1 MQHFQIH
8 KILSFNT
15 HFKKWM
21 SSKYCFV
28 HLNKYGLENM
38 LIKESMERETI
49 VAKIVNR
56 IIFSGKLSRQDHVL
70 LTSKI
75 LGNSH
80 ISDGERRQINRVFD
94 QIQTGQLKLVGW

>member
-1 MQHFQIH
+1 M
-8 KILSFNT
+8 L
-15 HFKKWM
+15 
-21 SSKYCFV
+21 SKYCLV
-28 HLNKYGLENM
+28 HLHKHGLKNM
-38 LIKESMERETI
+38 SIKQSLERETI
-49 VAKIVNR
+49 VAKLVNR

-94 QIQTGQLKLVGW
+94 QVQTGQLKLIGW